1 MRRST
6 HTPIALVLVLLIAVF
21 VVLFADIL
29 AVSAAADTLHVGSG
43 AVLTPISPSTL
54 TRPYSRSSFRVT
66 SRLLDGAG
74 QPIPGARID
83 VLQRASGSSH
93 MQLVGSAITRPN
105 GTFTA
110 VVPAGP
116 SRLVDLAYHGSSG
129 GIAYV
134 AQTEVLENVTAGL
147 QLRITPRRT
156 SPTGTVRFEGRVLGV
171 VPPRGVVVE
180 VLVYYLGQ
188 WQPIRTPRTS
198 GSGRLHVSYRFNH
211 ASGQFPF
218 RLRVR
223 DGQVGF
229 PYGEGPQN
237 GWRSSLDANKTN
249 FRTLRWI
256 RPVSVFAYCPS
267 YPSGVVPVPVCPV
280 VLP

>member
-6 HTPIALVLVLLIAVF
+6 HTPVALVLVLLVAVF
-21 VVLFADIL
+21 VVLFADVL
-29 AVSAAADTLHVGSG
+29 AVSAAADPLPAGSG
-43 AVLTPISPSTL
+43 TVLTPVSPSTVS
-54 TRPYSRSSFRVT
+54 RPYSHSSFRVT

-74 QPIPGARID
+74 QAIPGARIEI
-83 VLQRASGSSH
+83 LQQVSGGSQ
-93 MQLVGSAITRPN
+93 MQLVGTSITRPD

-110 VVPAGP
+110 LVPAGP
-116 SRLVDLAYHGSSG
+116 SRLVDLAYRGPSG
-129 GIAYV
+129 GVGYV

-147 QLRITPRRT
+147 RLRITPRRT
-156 SPTGTVRFEGRVLGV
+156 TPTGTVRFEGQVLGV
-171 VPPRGVVVE
+171 VPAHGVVVE

-198 GSGRLHVSYRFNH
+198 GSGRLQVSYRFNH

-229 PYGEGPQN
+229 PYGEACSE
-237 GWRSSLDANKTN
+237 W
-249 FRTLRWI
+249 FE
-256 RPVSVFAYCPS
+256 
-267 YPSGVVPVPVCPV
+267 VVI
-280 VLP
+280 

>member
-6 HTPIALVLVLLIAVF
+6 HTPLALILVLLVAVF
-21 VVLFADIL
+21 AVLFADVL
-29 AVSAAADTLHVGSG
+29 AVSAAADPLAAGSG
-43 AVLTPISPSTL
+43 AVLTPVSPSTI
-54 TRPYSRSSFRVT
+54 TRPYSHSSFRVT

-74 QPIPGARID
+74 QAIPGADID
-83 VLQRASGSSH
+83 ILQRVVGGSQ
-93 MQLVGSAITRPN
+93 MQLIGSAITRAD

-116 SRLVDLAYHGSSG
+116 SRLVDLAYRGPSVVG
-129 GIAYV
+129 GYV

-147 QLRITPRRT
+147 RLRITPRRT
-156 SPTGTVRFEGRVLGV
+156 TPTGTVRFEGRVLGV
-171 VPPRGVVVE
+171 VPPHGVVVE

-198 GSGRLHVSYRFNH
+198 GSGRLRVSYRFNR

-229 PYGEGPQN
+229 PYGEGCSD
-237 GWRSSLDANKTN
+237 W
-249 FRTLRWI
+249 
-256 RPVSVFAYCPS
+256 VE
-267 YPSGVVPVPVCPV
+267 VVV
-280 VLP
+280 

>member
-1 MRRST
+1 
-6 HTPIALVLVLLIAVF
+6 LVLLLFLAIA

-29 AVSAAADTLHVGSG
+29 AVCAAADPLSAGTG
-43 AVLTPISPSTL
+43 AVLTPVSPSTL
-54 TRPYSRSSFRVT
+54 SRPYSHSSFRVS

-83 VLQRASGSSH
+83 ILQRVYGSAG
-93 MQLVGSAITRPN
+93 MQVVGSATTRPD

-110 VVPAGP
+110 AVPTGP
-116 SRLVDLAYHGSSG
+116 SRLVDLAYRDPSG
-129 GIAYV
+129 GTEYL
-134 AQTEVLENVTAGL
+134 AQTEVLERVTAGL
-147 QLRITPRRT
+147 RLRITPRHST
-156 SPTGTVRFEGRVLGV
+156 PTGTVRLEGQVLGF

-198 GSGRLHVSYRFNH
+198 GSGRLRVSYRFNH

-223 DGQVGF
+223 DGQAGF
-229 PYGEGPQN
+229 PYGEACSE
-237 GWRSSLDANKTN
+237 W
-249 FRTLRWI
+249 
-256 RPVSVFAYCPS
+256 VE
-267 YPSGVVPVPVCPV
+267 VVV
-280 VLP
+280 